1 MNRRSFLSL
10 GASAA
15 ALPALKFNSLG
26 NNSVLPLLNQQNR
39 KLNRLRLS
47 VTWGLMNRLPIPDAL
62 AKLSDLGYDAYEMF
76 NWRDPKVLD
85 TFLAEAPKFPNLAC
99 ATLTANK
106 GVTAQDCGLVNPKE
120 RDQFLKEMESCI
132 AVANKFKCKRLVT
145 LTGNDVPGMSREA
158 MMDSAVAGLKAIAPT
173 LEKNGITA
181 VIEVLNTYVDHKGY
195 YLFRVGD
202 AAKMIDAV
210 GSPNVKILFDIYHV
224 QIMEGNL
231 ISLIRQNINRIGHF
245 HIGDHPGRH
254 QPGTGE
260 INYRNVFKAIYDL
273 GYEGYAALEYS
284 PTIPLTL
291 DLINQRN
298 LTIFDEVS
306 QGKTQ

>member
-1 MNRRSFLSL
+1 MMNRRSFLSL
-10 GASAA
+10 SASAA
-15 ALPALKFNSLG
+15 ALPALQFNTLG
-26 NNSVLPLLNQQNR
+26 STSVWPSPIQQNR

-47 VTWGLMNRLPIPDAL
+47 VTWGMMNRLPIPDAL
-62 AKLSDLGYDAYEMF
+62 GKLNDLGYDAYEMF

-85 TFLAEAPKFPNLAC
+85 TFLAEAPKYPNLAC
-99 ATLTANK
+99 ATLISNK
-106 GVTAQDCGLVNPKE
+106 GVTAPDCGLVNPKE
-120 RDQFLKEMESCI
+120 RDQFLKEMEAAI
-132 AVANKFKCKRLVT
+132 EVAKKFKCKRLVT

-158 MMDSAVAGLKAIAPT
+158 MMQSAVAGLKAAAPM

-181 VIEVLNTYVDHKGY
+181 VIEVLNTYVNHPNY
-195 YLFRVGD
+195 YLYLVGD

-231 ISLIRQNINRIGHF
+231 IPLIRQNIKRIDHF

-254 QPGTGE
+254 QPGSGE

-273 GYEGYAALEYS
+273 GYEGYAALEYG
-284 PTIPLTL
+284 PTIPLYL

-298 LTIFDEVS
+298 MTIFE
-306 QGKTQ
+306 

>member
-1 MNRRSFLSL
+1 MFNRRAFLQM

-15 ALPALKFNSLG
+15 VLPALNSPHLG
-26 NNSVLPLLNQQNR
+26 WAVPQQNR
-39 KLNRLRLS
+39 PKLNRLKLS
-47 VTWGLMNRLPIPDAL
+47 VTWGMMNRLPIPDAL

-85 TFLAEAPKFPNLAC
+85 TFLTEAPKYPNLAC
-99 ATLTANK
+99 ATLTSNK
-106 GVTAQDCGLVNPKE
+106 GVTAENCGLVNPKE
-120 RDQFLKEMESCI
+120 RDQFLKEME
-132 AVANKFKCKRLVT
+132 AAMDVAKKFKCTRLVT
-145 LTGNDVPGMSREA
+145 LTGNEVAGMSREA
-158 MMDSAVAGLKAIAPT
+158 MLDSAIAGLKAIAPS

-181 VIEVLNTYVDHKGY
+181 VVEVLNTYVNHPGY
-195 YLFRVGD
+195 YLYYVRD
-202 AAKMIDAV
+202 AAKLMDAV

-231 ISLIRQNINRIGHF
+231 IPLIRQNIQRIGHF

-260 INYRNVFKAIYDL
+260 INYRNVFKAIHDL
-273 GYEGYAALEYS
+273 GYEGYAALEYG

-291 DLINQRN
+291 DLLNQRN
-298 LTIFDEVS
+298 LTIFE
-306 QGKTQ
+306 

>member
-1 MNRRSFLSL
+1 MDRRSFLAL
-10 GASAA
+10 GTSAA
-15 ALPALKFNSLG
+15 ALPAFNLTRG
-26 NNSVLPLLNQQNR
+26 NAAALLTQQNK

-47 VTWGLMNRLPIPDAL
+47 VTWGLMNRLPVYDAL
-62 AKLSDLGYDAYEMF
+62 AKLNDLGYEAYEMF

-85 TFLAEAPKFPNLAC
+85 TFLTEAPKFPNLTC
-99 ATLTANK
+99 ATLISNK
-106 GVTAQDCGLVNPKE
+106 GVTAIDCGLVNPKE
-120 RDQFLKEMESCI
+120 RDQFLKEMEAAI
-132 AVANKFKCKRLVT
+132 TVANKFKCKRLVT

-158 MMDSAVAGLKAIAPT
+158 MMESAVAGLKAAAPM

-181 VIEVLNTYVDHKGY
+181 VIEVLNTYVNHPNY
-195 YLFRVGD
+195 YLYLVND
-202 AAKMIDAV
+202 AAKLIDAV

-231 ISLIRQNINRIGHF
+231 IPLIRQHIKRIDHF

-298 LTIFDEVS
+298 LTIFE
-306 QGKTQ
+306 

>member
-1 MNRRSFLSL
+1 MNRRSFLAL
-10 GASAA
+10 GAAAA
-15 ALPALKFNSLG
+15 ALPAVKFNLSGVSSL
-26 NNSVLPLLNQQNR
+26 SVPQNK

-47 VTWGLMNRLPIPDAL
+47 VTWGMMNRLPIPDAL
-62 AKLSDLGYDAYEMF
+62 AKLNDLGYDAYEMF

-85 TFLAEAPKFPNLAC
+85 TFLAEAPKYPNLAC
-99 ATLTANK
+99 ATLISNK
-106 GVTAQDCGLVNPKE
+106 GVTAPDCGLVNPKE
-120 RDQFLKEMESCI
+120 RDQFLKEMEAAI

-158 MMDSAVAGLKAIAPT
+158 MMESAVAGLKAIAPA

-181 VIEVLNTYVDHKGY
+181 VIEVLNTYVNHPNY
-195 YLFRVGD
+195 NLYLVND
-202 AAKMIDAV
+202 AARLIDAV

-231 ISLIRQNINRIGHF
+231 IPLIRQHIKRIDHF

-291 DLINQRN
+291 DLINERN
-298 LTIFDEVS
+298 LTIFE
-306 QGKTQ
+306 

>member
-1 MNRRSFLSL
+1 MNRRSFLAL

-15 ALPALKFNSLG
+15 ALPALSLNVFG
-26 NNSVLPLLNQQNR
+26 GGASLPFPRQQTR

-47 VTWGLMNRLPIPDAL
+47 VTWGMMNRMPIPDAL
-62 AKLSDLGYDAYEMF
+62 AKLNELGYDAYEMF

-85 TFLAEAPKFPNLAC
+85 TFLAEAPKYPNLAC
-99 ATLTANK
+99 ATLVSNK

-120 RDQFLKEMESCI
+120 RDQFLKEMETAI
-132 AVANKFKCKRLVT
+132 EVARKFKCTRLVT
-145 LTGNDVPGMSREA
+145 LTGNEVPGMSREA
-158 MMDSAVAGLKAIAPT
+158 MMESSIAGLKAIAPT

-181 VIEVLNTYVDHKGY
+181 VIEVLNTYVNHPGY
-195 YLFRVGD
+195 YLYYVRD
-202 AAKMIDAV
+202 AARMIDAV

-231 ISLIRQNINRIGHF
+231 IPLIRQNIQRIGHF

-254 QPGTGE
+254 QPGSGE

-273 GYEGYAALEYS
+273 GYDGYAALEYG
-284 PTIPLTL
+284 PTIPLYL
-291 DLINQRN
+291 DLINERN
-298 LTIFDEVS
+298 LTIFE
-306 QGKTQ
+306 

>member
-1 MNRRSFLSL
+1 MNRRSFLAA
-10 GASAA
+10 GAA
-15 ALPALKFNSLG
+15 ALPALSLNG
-26 NNSVLPLLNQQNR
+26 NAASLLMQQ
-39 KLNRLRLS
+39 KKKPNRLNLS
-47 VTWGLMNRLPIPDAL
+47 VTWGMMNRLPIYDAL
-62 AKLSDLGYDAYEMF
+62 AKINDLGYEAYEMF

-85 TFLAEAPKFPNLAC
+85 MFLTEAPKFPSLTC
-99 ATLTANK
+99 ATLVSNK
-106 GVTAQDCGLVNPKE
+106 GPTASDCGLVNPKE
-120 RDQFLKEMESCI
+120 RDQFLKEMEAAI
-132 AVANKFKCKRLVT
+132 AVANQFKCKRLVT

-158 MMDSAVAGLKAIAPT
+158 MMESAVAGLKTAAPL

-181 VIEVLNTYVDHKGY
+181 VIEILNTYVNHPKY
-195 YLFRVGD
+195 YLYLAND

-231 ISLIRQNINRIGHF
+231 IPLIRQHIKRIDHF

-298 LTIFDEVS
+298 LTIFE
-306 QGKTQ
+306 

>member
-10 GASAA
+10 SASAA
-15 ALPALKFNSLG
+15 ALPALQFNTLG
-26 NNSVLPLLNQQNR
+26 SNSIWPSIQQTR

-47 VTWGLMNRLPIPDAL
+47 VTWGMMNRLPIPDAL
-62 AKLSDLGYDAYEMF
+62 AKLNDLGYDAYEMF

-85 TFLAEAPKFPNLAC
+85 TFLVEAPKYPNLAC
-99 ATLTANK
+99 ATLISNK

-120 RDQFLKEMESCI
+120 RDQFLKEMEAAI

-158 MMDSAVAGLKAIAPT
+158 MMQSAVTGLKAIAPM

-181 VIEVLNTYVDHKGY
+181 VIEVLNTYVNHPNY
-195 YLFRVGD
+195 NLYLVND
-202 AAKMIDAV
+202 AAKLIDAV

-231 ISLIRQNINRIGHF
+231 IPLIRQHIKRIDHF

-260 INYRNVFKAIYDL
+260 INYRNVLKAIYDL
-273 GYEGYAALEYS
+273 GYDGYAALEYG

-291 DLINQRN
+291 DLINERN
-298 LTIFDEVS
+298 LTIFE
-306 QGKTQ
+306 